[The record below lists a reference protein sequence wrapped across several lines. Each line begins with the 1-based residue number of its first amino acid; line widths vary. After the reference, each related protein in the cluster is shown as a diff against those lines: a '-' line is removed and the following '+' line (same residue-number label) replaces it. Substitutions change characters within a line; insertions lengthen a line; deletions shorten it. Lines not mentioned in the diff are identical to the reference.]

1 MPRSSK
7 AMTKLEKATAAYLH
21 NCEAVGVSKTTMDN
35 YSTRLNAF
43 IQYLWENDMTLQ
55 DPSFSTIQEWRDDLL
70 SSGKKPSTVKQY
82 LVELRAFFAWASDPE
97 MGDERYYE
105 KNPVAKTLM
114 PNTTKQDKRPY
125 DMILTDEQ
133 VMRLWRNVKPA
144 GRYYNWPRNYAM
156 VIMFLTT
163 DIRNSELTALTLN
176 DLDFEQ
182 SEIVINRGKGNKY
195 RVVDFPEIAQ
205 TAVKLYLES
214 GYRPADAKPSD
225 LLFGSFGERKNP
237 HKDYFTQFDRGSI
250 SRFVER
256 HVYLVT
262 GVSGVTSHDLRHVG
276 ARLDLNSGM
285 SLEELQAK
293 LGHESMN
300 TTQIY
305 SGKLLPRK
313 NRASALR
320 TLEEQKIQA
329 KRNAEKLR
337 KMECRA

>member
-21 NCEAVGVSKTTMDN
+21 NCEAVGVSKTTLDN
-35 YSTRLNAF
+35 YSIRLNMF

-55 DPSFSTIQEWRDDLL
+55 DPSFATIQEWRDSLL
-70 SSGKKPSTVKQY
+70 ATGRKPSTVKQY
-82 LVELRAFFAWASDPE
+82 LVELRAFFAWASDEE
-97 MGDERYYE
+97 MGECRYYE
-105 KNPVAKTLM
+105 KNPVAKSLM

-125 DMILTDEQ
+125 DIILTDEQ
-133 VMRLWRNVKPA
+133 VMQLWRNVRPKRCSFWA
-144 GRYYNWPRNYAM
+144 RDYAI

-163 DIRNSELTALTLN
+163 DIRNSELAALTLN

-195 RVVDFPEIAQ
+195 RVVEFPEIAQ
-205 TAVKLYLES
+205 TAVKLYLKS
-214 GYRPADAKPSD
+214 GERPEIMKPSD
-225 LLFGSFGERKNP
+225 VLFGTCGKRENYHPDYIEPMNRK
-237 HKDYFTQFDRGSI
+237 DI
-250 SRFVER
+250 SRMVEHHVER
-256 HVYLVT
+256 IT
-262 GVSGVTSHDLRHVG
+262 GVTGVTSHDLRHVG

-285 SLEELQAK
+285 PLEELQAK

-320 TLEEQKIQA
+320 TLEEQRIQA
-329 KRNAEKLR
+329 KRNAETLR